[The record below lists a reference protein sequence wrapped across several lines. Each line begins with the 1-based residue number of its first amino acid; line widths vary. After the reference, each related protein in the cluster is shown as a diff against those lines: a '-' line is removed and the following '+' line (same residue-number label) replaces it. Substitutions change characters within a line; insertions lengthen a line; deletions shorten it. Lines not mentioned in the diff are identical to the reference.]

1 MLNSTYWFRRTI
13 GPILLILL
21 PLAIGCR
28 KEKPK
33 PPAPPPPAV
42 SVAKPVAYPVQSYF
56 EFNGYLEG
64 VERVEIRARVKGY
77 LDKVH
82 FSEGSQVEKG
92 KTLLYNID
100 SREYKAG
107 VARAE
112 ADLEKANAEVATAN
126 AQIALATADVS
137 RLRQAGGGVSGS
149 ELDKA
154 KASLTLA
161 NAQLKAANANVL
173 FAKSAV
179 RTAELQV
186 EFTKITAP
194 ISGRISRTLVT
205 EGNLVGQTEATLLTT
220 IVRMDELFVY
230 FEAPERILV
239 EYLQSSLATNQ
250 PSVSNTVKVE
260 VEVATETGYPH
271 IGTFDFRDNKVDT
284 GTGTVLLRGLLK
296 NPDREPGKPPTLYSG
311 LFAKVRLPNGDERV
325 LPSIPEVALMAGQ
338 QGRFV
343 YVVRPDNTIEQRPVT
358 LVDEPIWRIP
368 AKDAKDPK
376 YWTIQDAGKPDS
388 VKRLQSVVAVES
400 GLSVDERIVVNGLLK
415 ARPGEPVTPEE
426 MVITAPPIPKK

>member
-1 MLNSTYWFRRTI
+1 MIQTTRWLRRTI
-13 GPILLILL
+13 YFSLLLL
-21 PLAIGCR
+21 FPLAIGCS

-42 SVAKPVAYPVQSYF
+42 SVAKPVAYPVQSYY

-77 LDKVH
+77 LEKVH
-82 FSEGSQVEKG
+82 FSEGSQVVKG
-92 KTLLYNID
+92 ETLLYNID
-100 SREYKAG
+100 PREYKAG

-112 ADLEKANAEVATAN
+112 ADLEKANAEVATAE
-126 AQIALATADVS
+126 AQIELAKTDVN
-137 RLRQAGGGVSGS
+137 RLRVAGGGVSGS

-230 FEAPERILV
+230 FDAPEQILV
-239 EYLQSSLATNQ
+239 DYLKSPLASNQ
-250 PSVSNTVKVE
+250 PSASSTVKVE
-260 VEVATETGYPH
+260 VGVATETGYPH

-284 GTGTVLLRGLLK
+284 GTGTVLLRGRLK
-296 NPDREPGKPPTLYSG
+296 NPPREEGKPPVLYNG
-311 LFAKVRLPNGDERV
+311 LFAKVRLPKGEERD
-325 LPSIPEVALMAGQ
+325 LPTIPEEALMTGQ

-343 YVVRPDNTIEQRPVT
+343 YVVKPDNTIEARPVT
-358 LVDEPIWRIP
+358 LVNEPVWRIP
-368 AKDAKDPK
+368 TKDAKDPE

-388 VKRLQSVVAVES
+388 AKRLQSVVAVES
-400 GLSVDERIVVNGLLK
+400 GLSVNERIVVNGLLK
-415 ARPGEPVTPEE
+415 ARPGEPVKPEE
-426 MVITAPPIPKK
+426 MTITAPPKAK